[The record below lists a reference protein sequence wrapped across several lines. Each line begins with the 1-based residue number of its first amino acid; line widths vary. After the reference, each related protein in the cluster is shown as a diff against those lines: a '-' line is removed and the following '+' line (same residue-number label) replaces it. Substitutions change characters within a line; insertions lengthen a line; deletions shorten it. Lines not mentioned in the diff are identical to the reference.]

1 MASLRDAEQL
11 TKDLEE
17 TVGKLKKEIRE
28 GKGDFEKLATL
39 ADEVSEHADKVAETF
54 SSMNDV
60 LSEPDLGAE
69 RRELERLEL
78 ERLARFAAEVR
89 IVVLDGRRE
98 A

>member
-17 TVGKLKKEIRE
+17 IVSRLKKEIRD

-54 SSMNDV
+54 ASMNDV
-60 LSEPDLGAE
+60 LSN
-69 RRELERLEL
+69 RISELNGGSSGDSSSSGGSRSS
-78 ERLARFAAEVR
+78 RQKS
-89 IVVLDGRRE
+89 GSSS
-98 A
+98 

>member
-11 TKDLEE
+11 TKDLEDV
-17 TVGKLKKEIRE
+17 VGKLKKEIRD

-60 LSEPDLGAE
+60 LSNRISELNGGSSSGSSSSGA
-69 RRELERLEL
+69 RSSRQKS
-78 ERLARFAAEVR
+78 
-89 IVVLDGRRE
+89 GSSS
-98 A
+98 

>member
-11 TKDLEE
+11 TKDLEDV
-17 TVGKLKKEIRE
+17 VGKLKKEIRD

-60 LSEPDLGAE
+60 LSN
-69 RRELERLEL
+69 RISELNGGSSSDSSSSGSRSS
-78 ERLARFAAEVR
+78 RQKS
-89 IVVLDGRRE
+89 GSSS
-98 A
+98 